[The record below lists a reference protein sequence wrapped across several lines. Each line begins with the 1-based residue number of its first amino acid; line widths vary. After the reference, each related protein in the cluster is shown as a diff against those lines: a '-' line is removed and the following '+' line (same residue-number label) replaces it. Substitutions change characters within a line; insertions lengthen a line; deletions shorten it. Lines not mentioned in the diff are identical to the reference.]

1 MSNDV
6 LEKKQRFGDVQ
17 FDSSARDVGCV
28 FCPYTVDNRQDWVKN
43 IFFSVLKLITNRW
56 NMIQKPFRKIN
67 IIIVAS
73 FLFEETSITLC

>member
-28 FCPYTVDNRQDWVKN
+28 FCPYTVDNRQD
-43 IFFSVLKLITNRW
+43 
-56 NMIQKPFRKIN
+56 
-67 IIIVAS
+67 
-73 FLFEETSITLC
+73 